1 MDPQDIN
8 VTRNKRTEYFSYLLE
23 DAKRNRTEAPNLAT
37 AGTGGLP
44 SVVGARVAGGGASSV
59 VRAANREEGDDV
71 IIASLMKA
79 MADTQKPSGVEAS
92 SAFPRPRNLAPP
104 EGAHILCF
112 GATNPESGYSR
123 LALFEAEMRKQN
135 RDVAF
140 MAVEAKKVEFAPTKE
155 KWEDA

>member
-8 VTRNKRTEYFSYLLE
+8 DTRNKRTEYFSYLLE

-44 SVVGARVAGGGASSV
+44 SVAGGASVAGASV

-92 SAFPRPRNLAPP
+92 SAFPRPRILAPP
-104 EGAHILCF
+104 EGEHILCF
-112 GATNPESGYSR
+112 GATNPESGYTR

-135 RDVAF
+135 RDLAF
-140 MAVEAKKVEFAPTKE
+140 MEIEARKAEFAPTKE
-155 KWEDA
+155 KWGDA